1 MGKGIVCFLAA
12 FLFALVLQNAL
23 SLELDGF
30 LVDTLDSTILA
41 LEKDRATKDLTKSV
55 TVPRRK
61 ISYKKVTTGMP
72 LLKSF
77 VLSYFRYFQ
86 RQ

>member
-1 MGKGIVCFLAA
+1 MGKGTACFLAA
-12 FLFALVLQNAL
+12 FVFILVLQNAL
-23 SLELDGF
+23 ALDLDSF

-41 LEKDRATKDLTKSV
+41 LERDRATKDLTKSV

-72 LLKSF
+72 QLNSF
-77 VLSYFRYFQ
+77 VLSYFGYFQ
-86 RQ
+86 IK